1 MELCNLGLRI
11 LHLHLHGLIRSKN
24 LELGRDP
31 DTGGQ
36 TQYVLELV
44 KNLAN
49 TSEVEQV
56 DLVTRL
62 IKDKKID
69 AQYSKEREFIELGAR
84 ILRFEFGPQKY
95 LRKELLWPFLDDLV
109 NKLSNFYGKTEN
121 KPDWIHAHYA
131 DAGYV
136 GVQLSKNLSVPLV
149 FTAHSLGREKKR
161 RLLDAGLTE
170 SQIEKSYFIS
180 KRISAEEKALKEASM
195 IVTSTRQE
203 SVYQYSAYQSFETHK
218 ARVIFPGVNYK
229 KFHHIH
235 STTETSD
242 IDSMM
247 KPFLTDSL
255 KPPLLAISRAVRRK
269 NVPSLVEA
277 FGRSEK
283 LKKNNN
289 LILVLG
295 CRDNF
300 SKMDAQQK
308 DVFQKIFEIID
319 KYNLYGKVAYPKKH
333 TPDQIPSIYRWAAT
347 RRGIFVNPALTEP
360 FGLTLLEAASCGLP
374 MVATNDGGPQE
385 INLKCDNGLLADVTD
400 LSKFKLTLEKAISNH
415 NQWNLWSRNGI
426 EAVSRHFSWNSH
438 VRNYLFSMCQQDH
451 KLSLVSS
458 SGIKLSCLNGR
469 SSLIKP
475 HSSKTSG
482 SGWMIS

>member
-1 MELCNLGLRI
+1 MGLKI
-11 LHLHLHGLIRSKN
+11 LHLHLHGLIRSSN

-44 KNLAN
+44 KSLAN

-62 IKDKKID
+62 IKDKRISIN
-69 AQYSKEREFIELGAR
+69 YSLKEEFIELGAR
-84 ILRFEFGPQKY
+84 ILRFQFGPQKY
-95 LRKELLWPFLDDLV
+95 LRKELLWPYLDELI
-109 NKLSNFYGKTEN
+109 NQLYQFYKKPEN
-121 KPDWIHAHYA
+121 KPNWIHAHYA

-136 GVQLSKNLSVPLV
+136 GVHLSKILNVPLV

-161 RLLDAGLTE
+161 RLLDAGLKS

-180 KRISAEEKALKEASM
+180 KRISAEEDALKKASM
-195 IVTSTRQE
+195 IVTSTKQE
-203 SVYQYSAYQSFETHK
+203 SVYQYSTYESFELKK
-218 ARVIFPGVNYK
+218 AKVICPGVDHD
-229 KFHHIH
+229 KFHHIY

-247 KPFLTDSL
+247 NPFLVDSL

-295 CRDNF
+295 CRDNL
-300 SKMDAQQK
+300 SKLDSQQK
-308 DVFQKIFEIID
+308 DVFQQIFEMID

-333 TPDQIPSIYRWAAT
+333 TPDQIPSIYRWAAS

-374 MVATNDGGPQE
+374 MVATDDGGPRE
-385 INLKCDNGLLADVTD
+385 IKLKCENGLLADVTD
-400 LSKFKLTLEKAISNH
+400 LNKLKVTLEKAIANKS
-415 NQWNLWSRNGI
+415 QWKLWSRNGI
-426 EAVSRHFSWNSH
+426 EAVSRHFSWNNH
-438 VRNYLFSMCQQDH
+438 VRNYLFNMYQQNQELSM
-451 KLSLVSS
+451 LSS
-458 SGIKLSCLNGR
+458 SGIKLNCLNGR

-482 SGWMIS
+482 SGWMIN

>member
-1 MELCNLGLRI
+1 MGLKI
-11 LHLHLHGLIRSKN
+11 LHLHLHGLIRSKD

-44 KNLAN
+44 KSLAN

-62 IKDKKID
+62 IKDKRVSEE
-69 AQYSKEREFIELGAR
+69 YSLSNEFIELGAR
-84 ILRFEFGPQKY
+84 ILRFEFGPSKY
-95 LRKELLWPFLDDLV
+95 LRKELLWPYLDQLTEQ
-109 NKLSNFYGKTEN
+109 LISFYSKPEN
-121 KPDWIHAHYA
+121 KPNWIHAHYA

-136 GVQLSKNLSVPLV
+136 GVKLSKYLKIPLV

-161 RLLDAGLTE
+161 RLIDAGLKA
-170 SQIEKSYFIS
+170 SQIEKIYCIS
-180 KRISAEEKALKEASM
+180 KRISSEEEALKKASM
-195 IVTSTRQE
+195 IVTSTQQE
-203 SVYQYSAYQSFETHK
+203 SVYQYSAYDYFQILKS
-218 ARVIFPGVNYK
+218 RVICPGVDHK

-242 IDSMM
+242 IDTMM
-247 KPFLTDSL
+247 RPFLVDPS

-295 CRDNF
+295 CRDNI
-300 SKMDAQQK
+300 SKLDSQQK
-308 DVFQKIFEIID
+308 DVFQQIFEIID
-319 KYNLYGKVAYPKKH
+319 KYNLYGKVAYPKRH
-333 TPDQIPSIYRWAAT
+333 TPEQIPAIYRWAAS
-347 RRGIFVNPALTEP
+347 RGGVFVNPALTEP

-374 MVATNDGGPQE
+374 MVATNDGGPRE
-385 INLKCDNGLLADVTD
+385 IKLKCENGLLADVTD
-400 LSKFKLTLEKAISNH
+400 INKLRNTLEKAISNKS
-415 NQWNLWSRNGI
+415 QWKLWSRNGI
-426 EAVSRHFSWNSH
+426 EAVSRHFSWGAH
-438 VRNYLFSMCQQDH
+438 VRKYLYSMSSGDQ
-451 KLSLVSS
+451 KLSMFSS

-475 HSSKTSG
+475 HSSNTSE
-482 SGWMIS
+482 SEWIIS